1 MGSTRIKTPGN
12 IRKPC
17 SKEEIVETQITSE
30 NEMQPEAVPGVGE
43 WQSKLAEL
51 LQYNQKMVGDAFL
64 YSKKRRDVSARAL
77 QAGFVAIDALRENSR
92 LLVTYFKDHDIREA
106 YAKDLYERLVK

>member
-1 MGSTRIKTPGN
+1 M
-12 IRKPC
+12 
-17 SKEEIVETQITSE
+17 ETQ
-30 NEMQPEAVPGVGE
+30 NEMITQNSSVITQEEHVAGVGE

-92 LLVTYFKDHDIREA
+92 LLVTYFKDHDTREA
-106 YAKDLYERLVK
+106 YAKDLYESLVK

>member
-1 MGSTRIKTPGN
+1 M
-12 IRKPC
+12 
-17 SKEEIVETQITSE
+17 ETQ
-30 NEMQPEAVPGVGE
+30 NEMITQNSSVITQEEHVAGVGE

-64 YSKKRRDVSARAL
+64 YSKKRRDVSSRAL
-77 QAGFVAIDALRENSR
+77 QAGFVAIDVLRENSR
-92 LLVTYFKDHDIREA
+92 LLVTYFKDHDTREA